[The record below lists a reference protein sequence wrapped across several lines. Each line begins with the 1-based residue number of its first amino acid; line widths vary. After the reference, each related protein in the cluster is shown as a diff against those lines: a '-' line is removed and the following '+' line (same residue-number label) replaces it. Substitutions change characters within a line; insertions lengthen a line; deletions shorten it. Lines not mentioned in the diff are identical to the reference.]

1 MGARSTGRIN
11 GTLVLRTLRSIPE
24 ECKRRAERGKSF
36 AETIAPVDTGL
47 YKASF
52 TVREVEAPG
61 GFRGAR
67 LANDAKS
74 EQGYLYA
81 LAPMERPTRY
91 IHGRHVLHRS
101 IDAMRGRG

>member
-11 GTLVLRTLRSIPE
+11 STAVLRTLTSPPR
-24 ECKRRAERGKSF
+24 ECRRRAERGKDF
-36 AETIAPVDTGL
+36 AETIAPVDTGK
-47 YKASF
+47 YKSSF
-52 TVREVEAPG
+52 TVREIETAA

-74 EQGYLYA
+74 PEGYLYA
-81 LAPMERPTRY
+81 LAPMEHDTE
-91 IHGRHVLHRS
+91 HASGRHVLHRS